1 MKLDRQLAQFKK
13 ALILILA
20 GTFMNGCST
29 APERMEKFDYKPYY
43 PENMPKKTAPR
54 NGSLYQPGQSITL
67 FNDSRAHNV
76 GDIITINLIESFK
89 AKKKDESKYSRN
101 NDVDWGGIKVFGRS
115 AAQLG
120 LPAGAFNPLS
130 ISGSKTAFQGK
141 SDVKQD
147 SSIKGKISVVVTEVL
162 PNGNLVV
169 RGEKWIT
176 VSDGEEVVRF
186 AGIIRPQDI
195 QPDNTIDS
203 TKVADVR
210 LIYRDTGYGGDVT
223 RPSAV
228 NKWFTK
234 YWPF

>member
-1 MKLDRQLAQFKK
+1 MKYGLLWLA
-13 ALILILA
+13 LLGIVVLS
-20 GTFMNGCST
+20 GCST
-29 APERMEKFDYKPYY
+29 APERMQKFSYEPYY
-43 PENMPKKTAPR
+43 PIHAPQKTTPK
-54 NGSLYQPGQSITL
+54 NGSLYQGARSMTL
-67 FNDSRAHNV
+67 FDDTRAHSV

-89 AKKKDESKYSRN
+89 AKKKDESKYSRS
-101 NDVDWGGIKVFGRS
+101 NDVNGGDVRLFGRTDAQILS
-115 AAQLG
+115 EAAG
-120 LPAGAFNPLS
+120 LFNPLS
-130 ISGSKTAFQGK
+130 ITGSKTAFQGK

-147 SSIKGKISVVVTEVL
+147 SSITGKIAVMVTEVL

-210 LIYRDTGYGGDVT
+210 LIYKDTGYAGDVA

-234 YWPF
+234 YWPL

>member
-1 MKLDRQLAQFKK
+1 MKVHSLM
-13 ALILILA
+13 ALFLTVGFL
-20 GTFMNGCST
+20 TGCST
-29 APERMEKFDYKPYY
+29 APERMQKFSYEPAYPVNMTAQPKP
-43 PENMPKKTAPR
+43 K
-54 NGSLYQPGQSITL
+54 NGSLFQENQSQNMTL
-67 FNDSRAHNV
+67 FDDARAHRV
-76 GDIITINLIESFK
+76 GDIITINLIEKFK
-89 AKKKDESKYSRN
+89 AKKKDESKFSRN
-101 NDVDWGGIKVFGRS
+101 NDVDPGGVTVFGRTDS
-115 AAQLG
+115 QILQEAAG
-120 LPAGAFNPLS
+120 LFTPLKVT
-130 ISGSKTAFQGK
+130 GSKTAFQGK

-147 SSIKGKISVVVTEVL
+147 SSISGKIAVMVTEVL

-210 LIYRDTGYGGDVT
+210 LIYQDTGYTGDVT
-223 RPSAV
+223 RPGAV
-228 NKWFTK
+228 QKWFAK

>member
-1 MKLDRQLAQFKK
+1 MNRIKMLLALMAMT
-13 ALILILA
+13 ALV
-20 GTFMNGCST
+20 GCST
-29 APERMEKFDYKPYY
+29 APERMQKFSYDPYY
-43 PENMPKKTAPR
+43 PPGAMKKTTPR
-54 NGSLYQPGQSITL
+54 NGSLYQSQQAMTL
-67 FNDSRAHNV
+67 FDDASAHKV

-89 AKKKDESKYSRN
+89 AKKNDEAKYNKS
-101 NDVDWGGIKVFGRS
+101 NDYNGGTVKLFGRTDGQILS
-115 AAQLG
+115 EAAG
-120 LPAGAFNPLS
+120 LFNPLS
-130 ISGSKTAFQGK
+130 IAGSKTAFNGK
-141 SDVKQD
+141 SNVKQD
-147 SSIKGKISVVVTEVL
+147 SSITGKIAVMVTEVL

-210 LIYRDTGYGGDVT
+210 LIYKDTGYAGDVT

-234 YWPF
+234 YWPI

>member
-1 MKLDRQLAQFKK
+1 MNALRILLALTATA
-13 ALILILA
+13 ALV
-20 GTFMNGCST
+20 GCST
-29 APERMEKFDYKPYY
+29 APERMEKFSYEPYY
-43 PENMPKKTAPR
+43 PPGAAKKTSPK
-54 NGSLYQPGQSITL
+54 NGSLYQPHQAMTL
-67 FNDSRAHNV
+67 FDDASAHNV

-89 AKKKDESKYSRN
+89 AKKKDEAKYNKS
-101 NDVDWGGIKVFGRS
+101 NDYDGGSVKLFGRTDS
-115 AAQLG
+115 QILKEATG
-120 LPAGAFNPLS
+120 FFNPLS
-130 ISGSKTAFQGK
+130 ISGSNTAFNGK

-147 SSIKGKISVVVTEVL
+147 SSITGKIAVMVTEVL

-210 LIYRDTGYGGDVT
+210 LIYKDTGYAGDVT

-234 YWPF
+234 YWPL

>member
-1 MKLDRQLAQFKK
+1 MYRHGVIVTLA
-13 ALILILA
+13 LA
-20 GTFMNGCST
+20 VLSGCST
-29 APERMEKFDYKPYY
+29 APERMQKFSYEPAY
-43 PENMPKKTAPR
+43 PVNMGAQPQAK
-54 NGSLYQPGQSITL
+54 NGSLFQGNQNMSL
-67 FNDSRAHNV
+67 FDDARAHRV
-76 GDIITINLIESFK
+76 GDIITINLIENFK

-101 NDVDWGGIKVFGRS
+101 NDIDPGGVSMFGRS
-115 AAQLG
+115 DKQILQQAAG
-120 LPAGAFNPLS
+120 LFSPLKVT
-130 ISGSKTAFQGK
+130 GSKTAFQGK

-147 SSIKGKISVVVTEVL
+147 SSISGKIAVMVTEVL

-176 VSDGEEVVRF
+176 VSDGDEVVRF

-210 LIYRDTGYGGDVT
+210 LIYQDTGYAGDVT
-223 RPSAV
+223 RPSAAQ
-228 NKWFTK
+228 KWFAK